1 MLMNEFEKA
10 CDTLRKFMAYMLE
23 KDMKSWTELWD
34 ENAIFE
40 FPYAPEGSPKE

>member
-23 KDMKSWTELWD
+23 KDMKSWT
-34 ENAIFE
+34 
-40 FPYAPEGSPKE
+40 